1 MEEATRKPIV
11 LICKALILL
20 LLNGFI
26 VITVQ
31 TEGLGN
37 YYEVCGCKFNMLF
50 PCSYTVRED
59 LFFEFFSLTPCFHFL
74 HGFSTA
80 SE

>member
-37 YYEVCGCKFNMLF
+37 HYEVLW
-50 PCSYTVRED
+50 V
-59 LFFEFFSLTPCFHFL
+59 
-74 HGFSTA
+74 
-80 SE
+80 